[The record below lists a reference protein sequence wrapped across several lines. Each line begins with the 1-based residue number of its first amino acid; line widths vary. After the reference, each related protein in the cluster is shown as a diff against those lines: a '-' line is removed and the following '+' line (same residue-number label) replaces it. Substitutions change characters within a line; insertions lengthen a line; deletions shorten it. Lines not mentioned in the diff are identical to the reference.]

1 MESITLTSKSKSALK
16 AIKAIAKEMPNISI
30 TEKSLEDDGDSDFY
44 YINGVRVRRGKGKLD
59 VEKNA
64 GSLSNIHFD
73 DPKNIRKN
81 AWRRKKGELIQM

>member
-16 AIKAIAKEMPNISI
+16 AIKAIAKEMPDISI
-30 TEKSLEDDGDSDFY
+30 SEKTEEETDEFY

-64 GSLSNIHFD
+64 GSLSDIHFE
-73 DPKNIRKN
+73 DPKTIRKN
-81 AWRRKKGELIQM
+81 AWRRKKAEF